1 MTSSNELHYDKLN
14 KIRDDYSECKIDTT
28 EFIQRLKNECGI
40 TTVEDLDFEQ
50 VLAEDARYERKL
62 EKAKQKEKQNGKG

>member
-1 MTSSNELHYDKLN
+1 MTSSNQLHYDKLN

-28 EFIQRLKNECGI
+28 EFIKRLKSECGI